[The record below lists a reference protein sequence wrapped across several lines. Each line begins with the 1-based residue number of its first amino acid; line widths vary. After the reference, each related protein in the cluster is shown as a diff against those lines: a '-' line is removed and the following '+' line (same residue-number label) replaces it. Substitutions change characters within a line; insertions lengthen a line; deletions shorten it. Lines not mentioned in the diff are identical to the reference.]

1 MLRLYKFLFLLLASV
16 VSADQVLPNG
26 LNLAPSGNTFDVGN
40 MPLSGVISPE
50 GKLVLLLS
58 GFREQGVQVVDPV
71 SQKVTQTLLQDGA
84 FLGLAFSH
92 DGKTLYASGANG
104 D

>member
-1 MLRLYKFLFLLLASV
+1 MLLI
-16 VSADQVLPNG
+16 VSIQARADQILPNG
-26 LNLAPSGNTFDVGN
+26 LNLAPAGTTFDVGN

-58 GFREQGVQVVDPV
+58 GFREQGVQVVDP
-71 SQKVTQTLLQDGA
+71 STQKVSQTLLQCGA

-92 DGKTLYASGANG
+92 DGKLLYASGAN
-104 D
+104 